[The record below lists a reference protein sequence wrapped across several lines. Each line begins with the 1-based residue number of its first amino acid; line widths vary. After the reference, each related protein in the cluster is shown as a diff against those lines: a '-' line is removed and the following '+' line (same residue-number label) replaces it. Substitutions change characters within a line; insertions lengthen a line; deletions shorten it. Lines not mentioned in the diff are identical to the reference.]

1 MFKIIVKK
9 ENMDCK
15 LEGNDI
21 FRYFAPDLDLRLRNL
36 SKLAN

>member
-15 LEGNDI
+15 LERNDI
-21 FRYFAPDLDLRLRNL
+21 FRYFAPDLDLRLRDL